1 MNNTAL
7 HASMAQR
14 YNNASATHDY
24 IFTFNYAGNM
34 WALCLRD
41 VNADKLQT
49 LTKLDRASRGA
60 GMALRFKPTNAD
72 KVALVSMGA
81 QVLCSVAYFND
92 VFASVKYNRGEVAE
106 MLVTEQMFAQVWHKD
121 SVPFTVDGDINA
133 DGVKWQHKHEG
144 ATFCNERTLHNLG
157 C

>member
-7 HASMAQR
+7 HASMAKR
-14 YNNASATHDY
+14 YTNASATHDY
-24 IFTFNYAGNM
+24 IFTFKYGQNR
-34 WALCLRD
+34 WLLFLRD
-41 VNADKLQT
+41 VDADKLQT

-72 KVALVSMGA
+72 KIALVAMGA
-81 QVLCSVAYFND
+81 QVLCSEAYFND
-92 VFASVKYNRGEVAE
+92 VFASVKYNQGEVME
-106 MLVTEQMFAQVWHKD
+106 MLVTEQVFGQVWHKD

-133 DGVKWQHKHEG
+133 NGVKWQHKHEG